1 MWLRIPGFTWRS
13 TWVPSIFLLYQPQCM
28 TSSAKVTCV
37 SSHPIHI
44 PERGK
49 GKEERQ
55 KGNCTTQLNYNPLR
69 DLPRIPIQHFLLRL
83 IRHIQLQR
91 HLGNVVF
98 KPVYGQNHRIL
109 SLPLC
114 LPSVSLFSFLSCINL
129 SAPFSAHP
137 EHSQMMRNRP
147 KTQSTAR

>member
-1 MWLRIPGFTWRS
+1 MAQDTW
-13 TWVPSIFLLYQPQCM
+13 IHLE
-28 TSSAKVTCV
+28 KHV
-37 SSHPIHI
+37 SSFHLSALPASVHDLLSQSHLCFQSSY
-44 PERGK
+44 PHSRKGK

-114 LPSVSLFSFLSCINL
+114 LPSVSLFSFPSCINL